1 MIEKSI
7 NHGYFFTKDRV
18 VYEKLSNGKTR
29 TVKTLSFYYPDWDIL
44 SEEKV
49 NYLNKHHEHYK
60 EQEKPKEPTQMD
72 LFSI

>member
-7 NHGYFFTKDRV
+7 NHSYFFTKDRV

-60 EQEKPKEPTQMD
+60 EQEKAKEPTQMD